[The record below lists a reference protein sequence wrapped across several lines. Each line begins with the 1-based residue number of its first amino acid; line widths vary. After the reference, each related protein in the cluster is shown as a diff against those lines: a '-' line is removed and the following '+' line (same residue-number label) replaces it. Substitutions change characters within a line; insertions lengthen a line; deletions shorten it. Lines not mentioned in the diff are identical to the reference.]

1 MGNPVSCSEEVDCA
15 GTCNGSAIVD
25 CAGTCN
31 GSAIVDGNNCTNI
44 SYSTTILPL
53 FTTDELCTSC
63 HVHSVSF
70 FSHINIMSVVNESD
84 STNSTLIK
92 KLKGQA
98 GTQMPKNKDPLEQL
112 IITLIAT
119 WIQEGAQD
127 N

>member
-1 MGNPVSCSEEVDCA
+1 MVDLIQ
-15 GTCNGSAIVD
+15 NIFFLLKLLISILEKILSKNFKSAE
-25 CAGTCN
+25 
-31 GSAIVDGNNCTNI
+31 
-44 SYSTTILPL
+44 P
-53 FTTDELCTSC
+53 
-63 HVHSVSF
+63 SF
-70 FSHINIMSVVNESD
+70 LLGVPTHINIMSVVNESD